1 MFAIVRM
8 AFGCM
13 FDVGSSMLASFLPH
27 LLCSFLRVLR
37 IPVRGRFILP
47 LEVAGDS
54 GRYFRM
60 RLAFR
65 NGMPSSCSLL
75 AALMSVCSGALQKTW
90 CIYLS
95 WFCLYG
101 NVYNAL
107 AVCGIGWLFRR
118 WRSRLLIV
126 LLLLLGFLF
135 GLSGNLQ
142 SCVVGS
148 RSPTKTNFLL

>member
-1 MFAIVRM
+1 M

-13 FDVGSSMLASFLPH
+13 FDGGSSMFASFLPC
-27 LLCSFLRVLR
+27 LLYSFLRVLR
-37 IPVRGRFILP
+37 IPLCGRSILP
-47 LEVAGDS
+47 LEVAGDG

-60 RLAFR
+60 RSAFR
-65 NGMPSSCSLL
+65 NGMPSSCPLL
-75 AALMSVCSGALQKTW
+75 AALMNVCSGALQKTW

-107 AVCGIGWLFRR
+107 AVCGIGWLLRR
-118 WRSRLLIV
+118 CRSRLAIV

-135 GLSGNLQ
+135 GLIGNLQ

-148 RSPTKTNFLL
+148 RSPTKTNILL